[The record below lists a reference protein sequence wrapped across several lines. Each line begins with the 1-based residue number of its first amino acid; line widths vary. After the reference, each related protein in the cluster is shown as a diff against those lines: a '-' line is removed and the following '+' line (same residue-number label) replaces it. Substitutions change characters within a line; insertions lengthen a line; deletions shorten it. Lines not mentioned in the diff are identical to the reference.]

1 MRWEIKKGN
10 RCEWE
15 KEKTKMRINRE
26 TWVGVWERN
35 WDDKKIGINM
45 GGREETNEKNSV
57 NFPNFPTT
65 QLFTST
71 TSTKFDVK

>member
-1 MRWEIKKGN
+1 
-10 RCEWE
+10 
-15 KEKTKMRINRE
+15 
-26 TWVGVWERN
+26 
-35 WDDKKIGINM
+35 M

-57 NFPNFPTT
+57 NFPNFPAT